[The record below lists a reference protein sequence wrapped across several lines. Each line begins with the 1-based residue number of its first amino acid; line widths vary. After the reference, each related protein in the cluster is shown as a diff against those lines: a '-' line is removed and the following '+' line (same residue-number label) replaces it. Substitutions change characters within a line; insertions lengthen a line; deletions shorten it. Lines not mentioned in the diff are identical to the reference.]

1 MTFDLFFDKI
11 ALRNIKRNNT
21 ERETIMTTEEILKDI
36 RSDRVKKVIHDSD
49 MGIEMDDQYALAYCI
64 GCEKTE
70 LLACTAATFGKGAA
84 GDYAWGMEESYK
96 EILRV
101 LNVCGVADKYPAYRG
116 PIRPMGIADP
126 VDSEAVRAIIDI
138 VSGSD
143 EIIYILAT
151 GCCTN
156 IVSACLIEPSIKEKL
171 CVIWLGGTCLDT
183 DEKLADECNL
193 AWDFRAGQQLLELDI
208 PLVLL
213 PAYDHGTVV
222 LDITLDTLKA
232 IKGDSPHAV
241 FFRETLPGEYDDEP
255 YYVNGWERV
264 LFDVAA
270 PAVLARPDAFE
281 FKIIPAPMITDS
293 GRYAFSSARH
303 SIIYMESLNPEI
315 VLEDTWRCINNI

>member
-1 MTFDLFFDKI
+1 MT
-11 ALRNIKRNNT
+11 
-21 ERETIMTTEEILKDI
+21 MEEILRDI
-36 RSDRVKKVIHDSD
+36 HSDRVKKVIHDAD
-49 MGIEMDDQYALAYCI
+49 MGIEMDDQYALAYCL
-64 GCEKTE
+64 GCEKIE
-70 LLACTAATFGKGAA
+70 LVACTAATFGKGPA

-101 LNVCGVADKYPAYRG
+101 LDVCGVSGKYPAYRG
-116 PIRPMGIADP
+116 PVRPMGVGDP

-138 VSGSD
+138 VSNSD

-171 CVIWLGGTCLDT
+171 CVIWLGGTCLES
-183 DEKLADECNL
+183 DEQLADECNL
-193 AWDFRAGQQLLELDI
+193 AWDFRAGQQLFELDI

-213 PAYDHGTVV
+213 PAYDHGTCV

-241 FFRETLPGEYDDEP
+241 FFHETLPGEYDNEP

-281 FKIIPAPMITDS
+281 FKIIPAPMITDG

-303 SIIYMESLNPEI
+303 EIIYMEKLDRDT
-315 VLEDTWRCINNI
+315 VLDDTWRCINNI